1 MKQLKAGQQYKSI
14 NTQTGV
20 VDADPHRLIQ
30 MLFAGALEQISV
42 AKGCMQRADLAGKGE
57 AISRAIGIVG
67 GLLDSVNVDAEQ
79 ENLVDRSN
87 AIPLEANLTALY
99 SFVTRRLSEANIAN
113 DELGLDESA
122 NVLRELQAGWNE
134 IRAEVLAQPASESV
148 PV

>member
-1 MKQLKAGQQYKSI
+1 MKKLQAGQQYKSI

-57 AISRAIGIVG
+57 AISKAVGIVG
-67 GLLDSVNVDAEQ
+67 GLLDSVNTDIEQ
-79 ENLVDRSN
+79 EGLGS
-87 AIPLEANLTALY
+87 NLTALY
-99 SFVTRRLSEANIAN
+99 TFVTRRLTEANIAN
-113 DELGLDESA
+113 DVLGLDESA

-134 IRAEVLAQPASESV
+134 IRPEVLSQSSNESV

>member
-1 MKQLKAGQQYKSI
+1 MPAGQQYKSI

-57 AISRAIGIVG
+57 AVSKAIGIVG
-67 GLLDSVNVDAEQ
+67 GLLDSVNVEAEQ
-79 ENLVDRSN
+79 EVLGN
-87 AIPLEANLTALY
+87 NLTTLY
-99 SFVTRRLSEANIAN
+99 TFVTRRLSEANIAN
-113 DELGLDESA
+113 DVVGLDESA

-134 IRAEVLAQPASESV
+134 IRPEVLSQASSESV

>member
-1 MKQLKAGQQYKSI
+1 MKRLQAGQQYKSI

-57 AISRAIGIVG
+57 AISKAVGIVG
-67 GLLDSVNVDAEQ
+67 GLLDSVNTDVEQ
-79 ENLVDRSN
+79 EGLGS
-87 AIPLEANLTALY
+87 NLTALY
-99 SFVTRRLSEANIAN
+99 TFVTRRLTEANIAN
-113 DELGLDESA
+113 DILGLDESA

-134 IRAEVLAQPASESV
+134 IRPEVLSQSSNESV

>member
-67 GLLDSVNVDAEQ
+67 GLLDSVNEDAEQ
-79 ENLVDRSN
+79 ENLGDRSDTT
-87 AIPLEANLTALY
+87 PLGANLTALY

-113 DELGLDESA
+113 DESGLDESA

-134 IRAEVLAQPASESV
+134 IRTEVLAQPASESV

>member
-1 MKQLKAGQQYKSI
+1 MKKIPAGQQYKSI

-57 AISRAIGIVG
+57 AVSKAIGIVG
-67 GLLDSVNVDAEQ
+67 GLLDSVNVEAEQ
-79 ENLVDRSN
+79 EVLGN
-87 AIPLEANLTALY
+87 NLTTLY
-99 SFVTRRLSEANIAN
+99 TFVTRRLSEANIAN
-113 DELGLDESA
+113 DVVGLDESA

-134 IRAEVLAQPASESV
+134 IRPEVLSKASSESV

>member
-67 GLLDSVNVDAEQ
+67 GLLDSVNEDAEQ
-79 ENLVDRSN
+79 ESLGDRSDTT
-87 AIPLEANLTALY
+87 PLGANLTALY

-113 DELGLDESA
+113 DESGLDESA
-122 NVLRELQAGWNE
+122 NVLRELQAGWND

>member
-1 MKQLKAGQQYKSI
+1 MPAGQQYKSI

-57 AISRAIGIVG
+57 AVSKAIGIVG
-67 GLLDSVNVDAEQ
+67 GLLDSVNVEAEQ
-79 ENLVDRSN
+79 EVLGN
-87 AIPLEANLTALY
+87 NLTTLY
-99 SFVTRRLSEANIAN
+99 TFVTRRLSEANIAN
-113 DELGLDESA
+113 DVVGLDESA

-134 IRAEVLAQPASESV
+134 IRPEVLSKASSESV

>member
-67 GLLDSVNVDAEQ
+67 GLLDSVNEDAEQ
-79 ENLVDRSN
+79 ESLGDRSDTT
-87 AIPLEANLTALY
+87 PLGANLTALY

-113 DELGLDESA
+113 DESGLDESA

-134 IRAEVLAQPASESV
+134 IRTEVLAQPASESV

>member
-1 MKQLKAGQQYKSI
+1 MKKLPAGQQYKSI

-57 AISRAIGIVG
+57 AISKAIGIVG
-67 GLLDSVNVDAEQ
+67 GLLDSVNVDA
-79 ENLVDRSN
+79 N
-87 AIPLEANLTALY
+87 PLGTNLTALY
-99 SFVTRRLSEANIAN
+99 TFVTHRLTDANITN

-122 NVLRELQAGWNE
+122 NVLRELQSGWNE
-134 IRAEVLAQPASESV
+134 IRSEVLAQPSNESV
-148 PV
+148 LV

>member
-57 AISRAIGIVG
+57 AISRAIANF
-67 GLLDSVNVDAEQ
+67 DS
-79 ENLVDRSN
+79 S
-87 AIPLEANLTALY
+87 IT
-99 SFVTRRLSEANIAN
+99 SI
-113 DELGLDESA
+113 
-122 NVLRELQAGWNE
+122 
-134 IRAEVLAQPASESV
+134 
-148 PV
+148 

>member
-67 GLLDSVNVDAEQ
+67 GLLDSVNEDAEQ
-79 ENLVDRSN
+79 ENLGDRSG
-87 AIPLEANLTALY
+87 AIPLGANLTALY

-113 DELGLDESA
+113 DESGLDESA

-134 IRAEVLAQPASESV
+134 IRTEVLAQPASESV